1 MKKKIEKAR
10 NALLDRII
18 ELAPKANIENL
29 FHITNAFQTIQTKPF
44 DTFEYMTNI
53 LKELKTQN
61 KKDEK

>member
-1 MKKKIEKAR
+1 MGKKIERAR
-10 NALLDRII
+10 SVLLDRII

-44 DTFEYMTNI
+44 DTFEYMTSI